1 MSNMKKNNKYTYH
14 RGTMTTDHG
23 SRHYEIQ
30 GARLPSVTTIL
41 AKTKDDTYL
50 KRWYAKT
57 GYDEAE
63 RIKNHST
70 LRGRAMHK
78 FIEKH
83 ILGHGHE
90 DLTPI
95 GQEAKP
101 MAKKIIEEGLLPVE
115 TYFGSEVTLYYP
127 GLYAG
132 ATDLICEHHGMESI
146 VDFKKDYVNMKDD
159 GYYFL
164 SQFEEGGE
172 SSFIPLVD
180 LEIDVIC
187 PCNGKTL
194 KVNVN
199 EEVTE
204 WKGNGTLDAFFNIV

>member
-1 MSNMKKNNKYTYH
+1 
-14 RGTMTTDHG
+14 MTTDHG

-63 RIKNHST
+63 RIKNHSS
-70 LRGRAMHK
+70 LRGSAMHK

-115 TYFGSEVTLYYP
+115 TYFGSSNSILP
-127 GLYAG
+127 RP
-132 ATDLICEHHGMESI
+132 ICRS
-146 VDFKKDYVNMKDD
+146 NR
-159 GYYFL
+159 
-164 SQFEEGGE
+164 
-172 SSFIPLVD
+172 
-180 LEIDVIC
+180 
-187 PCNGKTL
+187 
-194 KVNVN
+194 
-199 EEVTE
+199 
-204 WKGNGTLDAFFNIV
+204 FNL